1 MKIAYRYT
9 FSGKGVE
16 TWRPQFTY
24 NGFRY
29 LKVEGLTAAPK
40 PAEITV
46 DTVHAS
52 NPEAST
58 FTSSNPLL
66 QQIQEMT
73 HRAIQSNMMS
83 VLTDCPD
90 REKGPYTGDNLHNI
104 DALLANYDLSSYEP
118 QLVRN
123 MATAQRQP
131 GDDEP
136 GLIANIAPEFHRVA
150 LVIALPPGMTK
161 RPPPSTGN
169 SAPPP
174 SMPDFANMTFL
185 YEVNWGGAVI
195 RIPWRLYQTYGDTR
209 TMARYYGNMVAW
221 MDFLAGMKAAHHG
234 DIPGLGDWS
243 AADRS
248 TPMELPILAGY
259 YSSLDELSKIAGV
272 LGKSADQEKYAN
284 EALKAANEF
293 NDRFR
298 KTDDKGVYYGSG
310 SEASNALAL
319 DAGLVP
325 EADRKAVLDRLIAS
339 IAAANDHITTGSVAL
354 GPLFRVLQAAGRND
368 LLYKMVTNPT
378 SPGYGYLAAA
388 GFTTLAESLSG
399 FGSNNHHFLGEV
411 DAWLMSGLAGIR
423 QAQGSIGYRE
433 IEIVPGIV
441 DGLASASGSYS
452 TPFGDVRSEWTKS
465 AQGAVRLQVDIPAG
479 TTALIHVPVK
489 PGGSVQATGQGASA
503 SPADRK
509 DGEWVYRVTPGH
521 ITFVSE

>member
-29 LKVEGLTAAPK
+29 LKVEGLTLAPK
-40 PAEITV
+40 PSEITADV
-46 DTVHAS
+46 VYAS

-58 FTSSNPLL
+58 FTSSDPLL

-83 VLTDCPD
+83 VFTDCPD
-90 REKGPYTGDNLHNI
+90 REKGPYTGDNLQNI
-104 DALLANYDLSSYEP
+104 DALLTNYDLSSYEP

-131 GDDEP
+131 RDEEP

-150 LVIALPPGMTK
+150 LVMALPPGMPK
-161 RPPPSTGN
+161 EMPPSKGN
-169 SAPPP
+169 SAPRPP
-174 SMPDFANMTFL
+174 MPDFANINFL

-195 RIPWRLYQTYGDTR
+195 RIPWRLYRTYGDTR
-209 TMARYYGNMVAW
+209 TMARYYDNMVAW
-221 MDFLAGMKAAHHG
+221 MNFLAGVKAAHHG

-243 AADRS
+243 AADSS
-248 TPMELPILAGY
+248 TPLELPILAGY

-272 LGKSADQEKYAN
+272 LGKSADQEKYAG
-284 EALKAANEF
+284 EALKAAEEF

-298 KTDDKGVYYGSG
+298 KTDNKGVYYGSG
-310 SEASNALAL
+310 SEASNAMAL

-325 EADRKAVLDRLIAS
+325 EADRKDVLDRLIAS
-339 IAAANDHITTGSVAL
+339 VTAANNHITTGSVAL
-354 GPLFRVLQAAGRND
+354 GPLFRVLETSGHND

-388 GFTTLAESLSG
+388 GFTTLAESLNGS
-399 FGSNNHHFLGEV
+399 GSNNHHFLGEV
-411 DAWLMSGLAGIR
+411 DAWLISGLAGIR
-423 QAQGSIGYRE
+423 QAPGSIGYRE
-433 IEIVPGIV
+433 IEIVPDIV
-441 DGLASASGSYS
+441 DGLTSANGSYA
-452 TPFGDVRSEWTKS
+452 TPFGVVRSEWTKS
-465 AQGAVRLQVDIPAG
+465 PQGAVRIQVDIPAG
-479 TTALIHVPVK
+479 TTALVHVPVK
-489 PGGSVQATGQGASA
+489 PGGSAQATGQRASA
-503 SPADRK
+503 NVAERK
-509 DGEWVYRVTPGH
+509 DGEWIYRMTPGH
-521 ITFVSE
+521 MTFVSQ